1 MKVLNGAWVDLGAA
15 RAAQKPG
22 YMCCRGVSSCAGQRL
37 HRRIEGTQALGI
49 ERLGPA
55 RSSAEAC
62 PCFFIDSLSELPV
75 GAFNAACYN
84 DARSTLSST
93 CIDDG
98 GEGKIVGRNDYPNAK
113 KEKKMKKL
121 CVTVLGL
128 LAFGVSAAWAQD
140 VSYNF
145 AKDAKFSDY
154 KTYKWVDLKGADE
167 PNQITQ
173 NQIKAAID
181 AELGTK
187 GLTKTDSDDAD
198 LYVGMQTA
206 IGTEKQFT
214 SFSSGWG
221 GGPGWGGGWYG
232 GGGMNT
238 STTTGSTSTI
248 YIGQLGVDMYD
259 SKNKDLVWRGRA
271 SKTINPKAKPD
282 KQEKNIKKAV
292 AKLLKNYPPKQ
303 S

>member
-1 MKVLNGAWVDLGAA
+1 VA
-15 RAAQKPG
+15 
-22 YMCCRGVSSCAGQRL
+22 
-37 HRRIEGTQALGI
+37 
-49 ERLGPA
+49 
-55 RSSAEAC
+55 
-62 PCFFIDSLSELPV
+62 
-75 GAFNAACYN
+75 
-84 DARSTLSST
+84 
-93 CIDDG
+93 
-98 GEGKIVGRNDYPNAK
+98 
-113 KEKKMKKL
+113 
-121 CVTVLGL
+121 L
-128 LAFGVSAAWAQD
+128 LAFGVVVVSAQD

-154 KTYKWVDLKGADE
+154 RTYKWVDLKGADE

-181 AELGTK
+181 SELAAK

-221 GGPGWGGGWYG
+221 AGPGWGGGWYG
-232 GGGMNT
+232 PRGAMYGGGMT
-238 STTTGSTSTI
+238 SSTTTGSTSTI

-259 SKNKDLVWRGRA
+259 SKNKDLVWRGRV

-292 AKLLKNYPPKQ
+292 AKLFKNYPPKQ
-303 S
+303 K